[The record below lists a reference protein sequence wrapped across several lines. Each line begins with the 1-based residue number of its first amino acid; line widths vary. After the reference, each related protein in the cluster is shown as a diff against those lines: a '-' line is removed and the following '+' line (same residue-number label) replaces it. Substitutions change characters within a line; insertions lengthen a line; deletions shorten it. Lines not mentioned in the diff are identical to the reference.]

1 MNFLHRAAS
10 GFIRRK
16 PAFGNNVSS
25 LNLLRN
31 GIYPI
36 AFKNRRSYASEANTG
51 TIQAIIG
58 AVVDVQFS
66 EASLPSI
73 LNSLEVDKEGSRL
86 VLEVSQHLGQNVVR
100 TIAMDGTE
108 ETMIIKVRYTNLREV
123 FSRNIVI
130 NKNIKLKELEA
141 KIRERFDV
149 GYDENVEIYYIDDD
163 KDRIAISFEE
173 ELALAMENG
182 KIQTLEIVTK
192 PKTVDDICVYP
203 DVPKGK
209 EGECLEVLIESEYLT
224 IANATNSDTKAW
236 GTYIYTN
243 DSDVVKTLV
252 HSEKI
257 KLPATAP
264 PYNVIATLRF
274 LPGCIKYTGS
284 ASQGVNSLNFG
295 PYETSYIINGLAPKA
310 PYSRNSK
317 RAFLT
322 YAPGKASF
330 QVGYLGADKSTIE
343 GVLQLK
349 YDEEKP
355 LFAKKITLSFVGKE
369 YVFFAGI
376 EDELKISTHT
386 AKRKFFCNNIT
397 IWRSQSKGQ
406 YEAIKSLDLPFKFK
420 LPENLP
426 PSITMDKGC
435 GRLYYMLRAVI
446 SRRRMDPNSRI
457 KKKVVKVVVPITR
470 YTITPQP
477 EPSRWF
483 IKEDGPAKPHVFGYD
498 VSLAQST
505 CGPGET
511 IVVPV
516 KLYFHEPQVYFKKL
530 FVGIKEYH
538 ELRTDEYETSTKK
551 YLVEETVL
559 ANDLPISSGPDNECF
574 IEIKLHIPFARQLV
588 YTLDSTYLSVYHK
601 LKVKVGLGN
610 APDINISKFVKI
622 LNLVSEEEPIMV
634 KPKRDPQRRLTPFY
648 PLFNKIQNRDRA
660 VKKLSAQLQLQL
672 QISNSKNA
680 NMIYNSRSLFVPTL
694 QAKKTTQAY

>member
-1 MNFLHRAAS
+1 MSPKFEQSN
-10 GFIRRK
+10 
-16 PAFGNNVSS
+16 
-25 LNLLRN
+25 
-31 GIYPI
+31 
-36 AFKNRRSYASEANTG
+36 
-51 TIQAIIG
+51 
-58 AVVDVQFS
+58 
-66 EASLPSI
+66 
-73 LNSLEVDKEGSRL
+73 
-86 VLEVSQHLGQNVVR
+86 
-100 TIAMDGTE
+100 
-108 ETMIIKVRYTNLREV
+108 
-123 FSRNIVI
+123 
-130 NKNIKLKELEA
+130 
-141 KIRERFDV
+141 
-149 GYDENVEIYYIDDD
+149 D
-163 KDRIAISFEE
+163 KD
-173 ELALAMENG
+173 
-182 KIQTLEIVTK
+182 
-192 PKTVDDICVYP
+192 
-203 DVPKGK
+203 
-209 EGECLEVLIESEYLT
+209 
-224 IANATNSDTKAW
+224 
-236 GTYIYTN
+236 
-243 DSDVVKTLV
+243 
-252 HSEKI
+252 
-257 KLPATAP
+257 
-264 PYNVIATLRF
+264 
-274 LPGCIKYTGS
+274 
-284 ASQGVNSLNFG
+284 
-295 PYETSYIINGLAPKA
+295 GLAPKA

-376 EDELKISTHT
+376 EDESKISTHT

-483 IKEDGPAKPHVFGYD
+483 IKEDGPAKPHAFGYD
-498 VSLAQST
+498 VSLTQST

-601 LKVKVGLGN
+601 LKVKVGLV
-610 APDINISKFVKI
+610 IITH
-622 LNLVSEEEPIMV
+622 EPIMV